1 MYTHAGSQ
9 NYQQLRRG
17 GLSTVSRRRPPLR
30 SSEHDGRDGQLR
42 SRAREPRREE
52 RRPVGSGPSETTAVG
67 RRRRSRRGPPAR
79 TRAPAFR
86 NIAHDTHDV
95 SPGGRGPPPAA
106 PRVRNTQPS
115 GRQKKH
121 RGCCV
126 YGGSAALACPH
137 PALTQPRAWPSGM
150 SLTLC
155 ASLRVMPHALRK
167 SSRSSS
173 TKRAFI
179 TATTW
184 FCTST
189 NSCISAY
196 TVLSRSAGSL
206 RCGARRTIYRQQE
219 ASPVKRSPVKP
230 GQVKSGNLSIA
241 SRKVKRVSLL
251 RGEE

>member
-1 MYTHAGSQ
+1 MQYAYTRGGCTLPARVCTQAQHHGSHGGYMYTHAGSQ

-155 ASLRVMPHALRK
+155 ASLRGRARRRGR
-167 SSRSSS
+167 SSRQP
-173 TKRAFI
+173 R
-179 TATTW
+179 
-184 FCTST
+184 
-189 NSCISAY
+189 
-196 TVLSRSAGSL
+196 GS
-206 RCGARRTIYRQQE
+206 ARRPTP
-219 ASPVKRSPVKP
+219 ASPRT
-230 GQVKSGNLSIA
+230 
-241 SRKVKRVSLL
+241 RYSLAPL
-251 RGEE
+251 GP